1 MVVSSS
7 PTGAVPR
14 NWPSARYFTEAIQ
27 CPSICFAHPH
37 LRNTLPAV
45 DRLGMPLVTSGQ
57 FAYVYKLNSMNGVG
71 DFAVRCFRGY
81 LGDRDQRYRAIQ
93 AHLSSSPVSYLSDF
107 TYAPE
112 GILVS
117 GIRFPILF
125 MKWIEGPTLDL
136 YISEMLNRPDVLL
149 HLSEEW
155 LRLVAALQTSGIA
168 HGDLQHGNI
177 IVEHGRLRLVDHD
190 GIFVPAMKGWTASEV
205 GHQHYQHP
213 RRTAEHFDSNLDNF
227 SSLVI
232 YLSLLALAERPI
244 LWQEHHDENLLFT
257 KSDFADPA
265 SSALFTKIREIGPEH
280 AKLAEVLAN
289 GATGSPND
297 VPSLLDLV
305 QAKTKL
311 PSWMTAP
318 ANIDATTKTREVA
331 LAERPAEREPVRWVS
346 WQEKSRGG
354 AAMPST
360 PGSPFVQ
367 SLFSTPAPAPLSPI
381 KDPHDVMGN
390 AIIFSKEFMRKY
402 FLLWYWASF
411 TVLRGFGFDFGIALL
426 FALICMVIGGLAYG
440 CVKAA
445 EESRK
450 AKSLGPG
457 VAWQPSISNA
467 ASGPTSISAHA
478 PPPTQGTPWTPPVN
492 SATPTAISPVVSDP
506 FVGNIVLGIYHIE
519 NCDWVDHISTK
530 NRVGFSTAA
539 EAESHGF
546 KRCRICSPAT

>member
-7 PTGAVPR
+7 QTGALPR

-57 FAYVYKLNSMNGVG
+57 FAYVYKLNSMNGDS

-93 AHLSSSPVSYLSDF
+93 THLANSPVSYLSEF

-112 GILVS
+112 GILV
-117 GIRFPILF
+117 GGNRFPILF

-136 YISEMLNRPDVLL
+136 YIREMLNRPEVLL
-149 HLSEEW
+149 HLSEQW
-155 LRLVAALQTSGIA
+155 LRLLGALRASGIA

-177 IVEHGRLRLVDHD
+177 IVEHGHLRLVDHD
-190 GIFVPAMKGWTASEV
+190 GIFVPAMAGWTASEV

-213 RRTAEHFDSNLDNF
+213 RRTALDFDSDLDNF

-232 YLSLLALAERPI
+232 YLSLLSVAEQPV

-257 KSDFADPA
+257 KMDFADPA
-265 SSALFTKIREIGPEH
+265 SSELFQKIRELGPEH
-280 AKLAEVLAN
+280 ARLADVLAN
-289 GATGSPND
+289 AATGSPD
-297 VPSLLDLV
+297 EVPSLLDLV
-305 QAKTKL
+305 QAKSKL

-318 ANIDATTKTREVA
+318 VDIDATTKTREVV
-331 LAERPAEREPVRWVS
+331 LAVRPTEREPVRWVS
-346 WQEKSRGG
+346 WQEKNRG
-354 AAMPST
+354 AAMPTT

-367 SLFSTPAPAPLSPI
+367 SVFSSPTPAPIPLI
-381 KDPHDVMGN
+381 KDPHDVLAN
-390 AIIFSKEFMRKY
+390 AVTFSKEFLRKY
-402 FLLWYWASF
+402 FLLWYWASY
-411 TVLRGFGFDFGIALL
+411 TAMRGLGFDFGIALL
-426 FALICMVIGGLAYG
+426 GALICMVVGCLVYGG
-440 CVKAA
+440 VKAE

-450 AKSLGPG
+450 AKKLGPG
-457 VAWQPSISNA
+457 LWQPPTIP
-467 ASGPTSISAHA
+467 GPAPPQQFSLSLTPQVTA
-478 PPPTQGTPWTPPVN
+478 PPPPAMPPITPP
-492 SATPTAISPVVSDP
+492 SAVTPTISDP
-506 FVGNIVLGIYHIE
+506 FVGNIVLGIYHVE

-530 NRVGFSTAA
+530 NRVGFSTAS
-539 EAESHGF
+539 EALSHGF
-546 KRCRICSPAT
+546 KPCRICSPAT

>member
-1 MVVSSS
+1 VVVPSSQ
-7 PTGAVPR
+7 PGAVPR

-57 FAYVYKLNSMNGVG
+57 FAYVYKLNSMNGDT

-93 AHLSSSPVSYLSDF
+93 THLANSPVSYLSEF

-112 GILVS
+112 GILVG

-125 MKWIEGPTLDL
+125 MHWIEGPTLDL

-155 LRLVAALQTSGIA
+155 LRLLGALRASGIA

-177 IVEHGRLRLVDHD
+177 IVEHGHLRLVDHD
-190 GIFVPAMKGWTASEV
+190 GIFVPAMAGWTASEV

-213 RRTAEHFDSNLDNF
+213 RRTAAHFDSNLDNF

-232 YLSLLALAERPI
+232 YLSLLSVAERPA

-257 KSDFADPA
+257 KTDFADPA
-265 SSALFTKIREIGPEH
+265 SSELFKKIRELGPEH
-280 AKLAEVLAN
+280 ERLADVLA
-289 GATGSPND
+289 GAATGAPD
-297 VPSLLDLV
+297 EVPSLLDLV
-305 QAKTKL
+305 QAKSKL

-318 ANIDATTKTREVA
+318 VDIDATTKTREVV
-331 LAERPAEREPVRWVS
+331 LAERPTEREPVRWVS
-346 WQEKSRGG
+346 WQEKSRGT
-354 AAMPST
+354 PLPTT
-360 PGSPFVQ
+360 PGSPFLQ
-367 SLFSTPAPAPLSPI
+367 SVFSSPTPAPIPLI
-381 KDPHDVMGN
+381 KDPNDIIANTV
-390 AIIFSKEFMRKY
+390 IFSKEFLRKY
-402 FLLWYWASF
+402 FLLWYWASY
-411 TVLRGFGFDFGIALL
+411 TALRGLGLDFGIAL
-426 FALICMVIGGLAYG
+426 FAALICMLIGCLAYG
-440 CVKAA
+440 GVKAE

-450 AKSLGPG
+450 AKKLGPG
-457 VAWQPSISNA
+457 WQPPTIS
-467 ASGPTSISAHA
+467 
-478 PPPTQGTPWTPPVN
+478 PPPPQQFSLSLTPQITPPPATQPP
-492 SATPTAISPVVSDP
+492 SAVTPTISDP
-506 FVGNIVLGIYHIE
+506 FVGNIVLGIYHVE

-530 NRVGFSTAA
+530 NRVGFSTAS
-539 EAESHGF
+539 EALSHGF
-546 KRCRICSPAT
+546 KPCRICSPTT

>member
-1 MVVSSS
+1 MVVPSSQ
-7 PTGAVPR
+7 TGAVPR

-57 FAYVYKLNSMNGVG
+57 FAYVYKLNSMNGDT

-93 AHLSSSPVSYLSDF
+93 SHLANSPVSYLSDF

-112 GILVS
+112 GILVG

-125 MKWIEGPTLDL
+125 MQWIEGPTLDL
-136 YISEMLNRPDVLL
+136 YIGEMLNRPDVLL

-155 LRLVAALQTSGIA
+155 LRLLGALRASGVA

-177 IVEHGRLRLVDHD
+177 IVEHGHLRLVDHD
-190 GIFVPAMKGWTASEV
+190 GIFVPTMAGWTASEV

-213 RRTAEHFDSNLDNF
+213 RRTAAHFDSNLDNF

-232 YLSLLALAERPI
+232 YLSLMSVAERPA

-257 KSDFADPA
+257 KSDFADPT
-265 SSALFTKIREIGPEH
+265 SSELFKKIRELGPEH
-280 AKLAEVLAN
+280 ERLADVLAN
-289 GATGSPND
+289 AATGAPD
-297 VPSLLDLV
+297 EVPSLLDLV
-305 QAKTKL
+305 QARSKL

-318 ANIDATTKTREVA
+318 VDIDATTKTREVV
-331 LAERPAEREPVRWVS
+331 LAERPTEREPVRWVS

-354 AAMPST
+354 ASMPTT
-360 PGSPFVQ
+360 PGSPFLQ
-367 SLFSTPAPAPLSPI
+367 SVFSTPTPAPISLI
-381 KDPHDVMGN
+381 KDPQDIITNTV
-390 AIIFSKEFMRKY
+390 IFSKEFLRKY
-402 FLLWYWASF
+402 FLLWYWASY
-411 TVLRGFGFDFGIALL
+411 TALRGLGLDFGIALL
-426 FALICMVIGGLAYG
+426 GALICMVIGCLAYG
-440 CVKAA
+440 GVKAE

-450 AKSLGPG
+450 AKKLGPG
-457 VAWQPSISNA
+457 MWRPPTIS
-467 ASGPTSISAHA
+467 
-478 PPPTQGTPWTPPVN
+478 PPPSPQQFSLSLTPQVTPPPPSMPPA
-492 SATPTAISPVVSDP
+492 SAVTPTISDP
-506 FVGNIVLGIYHIE
+506 FVGNIVLGIYHVE

-530 NRVGFSTAA
+530 NRVGFSTAS
-539 EAESHGF
+539 EALSHGF
-546 KRCRICSPAT
+546 KPCRICSPA